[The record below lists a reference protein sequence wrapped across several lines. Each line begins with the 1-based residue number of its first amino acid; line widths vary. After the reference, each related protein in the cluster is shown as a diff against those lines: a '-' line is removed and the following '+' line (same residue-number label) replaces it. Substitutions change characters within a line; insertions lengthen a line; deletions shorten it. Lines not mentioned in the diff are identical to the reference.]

1 MLNSWGKKRS
11 CDVLLPCLNIL
22 RTSFCVVGKP
32 EVYLHDTIEHEGE
45 IAKTGS
51 FWCRNECVVLLGWHG
66 IHCEC
71 ECIKTGRI
79 ILMATKQQPSCI
91 INSRIPFSVKI
102 LLWNKNLY
110 FIIVTLL
117 ISITVFPKYI
127 SVMAKSVCRYSSF
140 PHFFFLWP
148 AIQFICPFKIFNS
161 LFSQK
166 VVSWTLEYLEIT
178 EEDGK

>member
-11 CDVLLPCLNIL
+11 CDILLPCLNIL
-22 RTSFCVVGKP
+22 HTSFCVVGKP
-32 EVYLHDTIEHEGE
+32 EVYLHGTIECEGE
-45 IAKTGS
+45 ITKTGS

-66 IHCEC
+66 IHREC
-71 ECIKTGRI
+71 EHIKTGRI
-79 ILMATKQQPSCI
+79 ILMATKHQPSYI
-91 INSRIPFSVKI
+91 INSRIPSSVKI

-127 SVMAKSVCRYSSF
+127 CYGKVCIQVFLFPSF
-140 PHFFFLWP
+140 LFLWP

-166 VVSWTLEYLEIT
+166 VVSWTLEYLERR